1 MSTKTTR
8 VYTCTLAMCLGTQ
21 EKYSLTHSLLHIYS
35 LTALHLLTHCSTST
49 HSLLHIYSLTATH
62 LLTHCSTSTH
72 SLLHIYTL
80 TASHLLT
87 HCSTST
93 HSLLHIYSLTA
104 PHLLTHCSTSTHSLL
119 HIYTLTAPHLLTHCS
134 TSTHS
139 LLHIYS
145 LTHCAAHLTG
155 EYFGFLFAV
164 ICTSSSLQ
172 LPSSSFSLNSCS
184 PSSQNSPFPPAAAR
198 VCLFLFLRSSSSE
211 DGGVRPSK
219 WPTSSL
225 LSCLRDLMG

>member
-21 EKYSLTHSLLHIYS
+21 EKYSLTHSLLYIYS
-35 LTALHLLTHCSTST
+35 F
-49 HSLLHIYSLTATH
+49 
-62 LLTHCSTSTH
+62 
-72 SLLHIYTL
+72 
-80 TASHLLT
+80 
-87 HCSTST
+87 
-93 HSLLHIYSLTA
+93 
-104 PHLLTHCSTSTHSLL
+104 
-119 HIYTLTAPHLLTHCS
+119 TAPHLLTHCS

-145 LTHCAAHLTG
+145 LTHCSTSHLIG

-164 ICTSSSLQ
+164 ICTSSPLQ

-184 PSSQNSPFPPAAAR
+184 PSSQNSSFPPAAAR